1 MNGYQVPKMQKK
13 KYLILF
19 CILFSMW
26 TETVKLQKQQKVAYF
41 LFRFDFAVN
50 INVDGYH
57 QATKNEKKSFLIF
70 ILLYLCHHLF

>member
-13 KYLILF
+13 N
-19 CILFSMW
+19 
-26 TETVKLQKQQKVAYF
+26 LQKQQKVAYF
-41 LFRFDFAVN
+41 LFIFDFAVN